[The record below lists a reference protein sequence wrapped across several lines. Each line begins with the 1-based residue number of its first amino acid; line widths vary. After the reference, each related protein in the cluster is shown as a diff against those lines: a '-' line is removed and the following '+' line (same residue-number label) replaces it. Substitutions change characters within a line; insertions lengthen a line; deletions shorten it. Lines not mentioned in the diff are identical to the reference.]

1 MMTALISRDGKDDQK
16 QESVKSGIRNSGITE
31 LKE

>member
-16 QESVKSGIRNSGITE
+16 QEFVKSGIRNSRITE